1 MSSFDCAFALK
12 KIEHVISTIREIVKF
27 VFINRLLNRSGI
39 ITGCTENYF
48 RTGWK
53 IFSIAINQY
62 LRGSI
67 FKGTALYRQ
76 RNQLAET
83 IHIEDIDLAK
93 LCARGDD
100 KARHELYTRYAAY
113 LFALCIRY
121 VGDRELARDLMHDG
135 MIKIFDTIGKYKPTG
150 SLKSWCARV
159 TVNLVIDHLRKS
171 RRLETVSIDQ
181 TQEKIPEPQNE
192 EIAKIPKTELMRM
205 VGELPET
212 KRVIF
217 NLFCVEG
224 YSHKDIA
231 QMLDIKEKTSS
242 SLLFKARAQLA
253 ENVRDY
259 IRSNGL

>member
-1 MSSFDCAFALK
+1 M
-12 KIEHVISTIREIVKF
+12 
-27 VFINRLLNRSGI
+27 NRFEI
-39 ITGCTENYF
+39 ITYCTENYF
-48 RTGWK
+48 RTEWK

>member
-1 MSSFDCAFALK
+1 MNCS
-12 KIEHVISTIREIVKF
+12 V
-27 VFINRLLNRSGI
+27 I
-39 ITGCTENYF
+39 ITDCIENYF
-48 RTGWK
+48 RTGW
-53 IFSIAINQY
+53 IFFQIAINPY

-67 FKGTALYRQ
+67 FSDTPLFRQ

-83 IHIEDIDLAK
+83 VHIEDNQLAR
-93 LCARGDD
+93 LCARGDE

-121 VGDRELARDLMHDG
+121 VGDRELARDLMHDA
-135 MIKIFDTIGKYKPTG
+135 MIKIFDSVGKYKPTG
-150 SLKSWCARV
+150 SLKSWCGRV
-159 TVNLVIDHLRKS
+159 AVNMVIDHLRKS

-205 VGELPET
+205 VGQLPET

-231 QMLDIKEKTSS
+231 EMLNIKEKTSS

-259 IRSNGL
+259 IRRNGL

>member
-1 MSSFDCAFALK
+1 M
-12 KIEHVISTIREIVKF
+12 E
-27 VFINRLLNRSGI
+27 
-39 ITGCTENYF
+39 
-48 RTGWK
+48 
-53 IFSIAINQY
+53 IFSIAINPY

-67 FKGTALYRQ
+67 FNVTALFCQ

-83 IHIEDIDLAK
+83 IYIEDNELAR
-93 LCARGDD
+93 LCVRGDE

-121 VGDRELARDLMHDG
+121 VGDRELARDLMHDA
-135 MIKIFDTIGKYKPTG
+135 MIKIFDTVGKYKPTG

-159 TVNLVIDHLRKS
+159 TVNMVIDHLRKS
-171 RRLETVSIDQ
+171 KRMDLQPLEP
-181 TQEKIPEPQNE
+181 TQEKIPEPQCE
-192 EIAKIPKTELMRM
+192 EVAKIPKQELMRM
-205 VGELPET
+205 VGDLPET

-242 SLLFKARAQLA
+242 SLLFKAREQLA
-253 ENVRDY
+253 KNVKDY
-259 IRSNGL
+259 IRKNGL

>member
-1 MSSFDCAFALK
+1 MNC
-12 KIEHVISTIREIVKF
+12 
-27 VFINRLLNRSGI
+27 SGI
-39 ITGCTENYF
+39 ITDCIENYF
-48 RTGWK
+48 RTGW
-53 IFSIAINQY
+53 IFFQIAINPY

-67 FKGTALYRQ
+67 FSDTPLFRQ

-83 IHIEDIDLAK
+83 VHIEDNEMAR
-93 LCARGDD
+93 LCARGDE

-121 VGDRELARDLMHDG
+121 VGDRELARDLMHDA
-135 MIKIFDTIGKYKPTG
+135 MIKIFDSVGKYKPTG
-150 SLKSWCARV
+150 SLKSWCGRV
-159 TVNLVIDHLRKS
+159 AVNMVIDHLRKS

-205 VGELPET
+205 VGQLPET

-231 QMLDIKEKTSS
+231 EMLNIKEKTSS

-259 IRSNGL
+259 IRRNGL